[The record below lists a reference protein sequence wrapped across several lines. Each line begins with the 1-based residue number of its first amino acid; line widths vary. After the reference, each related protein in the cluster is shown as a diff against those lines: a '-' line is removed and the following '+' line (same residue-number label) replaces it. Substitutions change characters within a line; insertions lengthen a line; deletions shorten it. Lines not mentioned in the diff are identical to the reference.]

1 MPVPTPPAAPSGFE
15 SSGSRAR
22 LLAALALVPLLL
34 FGPIVAAGQVFLPFL
49 PVSDEPLASENPA
62 AAAAARQSIHA
73 TMGDRVYPFLT
84 DQLAARAELREGHL
98 PTWEPLQTLGMPLFG
113 GNVAALGYPP
123 NWLAFLLR
131 PEYAAAPLALLAL
144 FLAGLGTW
152 LFLRRLGLDP
162 RAALVGAL
170 SAQLGGWAL
179 ANLFYYMKVDAALWL
194 PWALWGVEGLALRRR
209 WSATALVLAIALS
222 FLGGM
227 VSVSVFVL
235 GATALYALLRLSRA
249 RSAHERGGARALLG
263 AGLCLALGLAGSAYW
278 ILPVSE
284 AASASRRRA
293 MTSEAA
299 VASSLPPASALGVLV
314 PDLAGA
320 PDEPTPTGNLAVPWW
335 LTPASMSARAE
346 NANVLEWNA
355 YALVVVVLLALAG
368 VCAEPR
374 RAAFP
379 ALLLLGTFAFAQ
391 AWPLVRALYALPGLA
406 LGPPQRVLC
415 LAWLLWPWLAA
426 LGVEAL
432 LARRPRALGTL
443 LVGGFGVALAAFLAW
458 RGLEPRAWAAE
469 LQRTILERY
478 AGLTTPAEVS
488 ARLPLEL
495 GANAARA
502 LQESLLRAGSAALAV
517 FVAGALALVLDRQ
530 RARFEEPPPRAA
542 LALGILAPLAVGLLP
557 FVLGEGFAARGPQ
570 ALLALAAAVA
580 LAGLAARA
588 GRAELA
594 LWFPF
599 AALILL
605 EGFLGSYR
613 NVEGR
618 DSTTAGLFPP
628 SPGIEAIRA
637 AAGDG
642 RVLRLDGTADL
653 AEAQRLARPNLLVPY
668 GIAEL
673 TPYPTFTP
681 RQAAELA
688 ERIDPRMVRRN
699 HVAPLPSAELLG
711 SPLLDLLRAQCVLS
725 VAPLVHERL
734 EPVSERP
741 GFCIYRRRGA
751 LAPARI
757 VARANPSATDEEALA
772 RLSAP
777 AIDFAAATQL
787 APEDSARAGE
797 FVPGADWVAGTITA
811 VEHPAKN
818 RVRVSVH
825 DSRGGWLVLHEQWA
839 RGWEA
844 RVNGAPVPLARADHA
859 YRAVLLPAGEVVVE
873 FEYAPRSLQWGL
885 TLALLALAAVLVWD
899 GLGRG

>member
-1 MPVPTPPAAPSGFE
+1 MSAVPSGFE
-15 SSGSRAR
+15 SFGSRAR
-22 LLAALALVPLLL
+22 LLAALVLVPLLL

-49 PVSDEPLASENPA
+49 PVIDEPLAGENPA
-62 AAAAARQSIHA
+62 AAAEARASIHA

-113 GNVAALGYPP
+113 GNVAALGYPL
-123 NWLAFLLR
+123 NWLAFLMP
-131 PEYAAAPLALLAL
+131 PEYAAAPLAFVAL

-152 LFLRRLGLDP
+152 LFLRRIELDE

-170 SAQLGGWAL
+170 SVQLGGWGL

-194 PWALWGVEGLALRRR
+194 PWALWGVEGLARRKR
-209 WSATALVLAIALS
+209 WSATALMAAITLS

-235 GATALYALLRLSRA
+235 GATALYALVRLWRA
-249 RSAHERGGARALLG
+249 RSADERGGARALVG
-263 AGLCLALGLAGSAYW
+263 AGLCLALGVAGAAYW

-284 AASASRRRA
+284 AASASRRRE
-293 MTSEAA
+293 MTSAA
-299 VASSLPPASALGVLV
+299 ALASALPPLSALGVLV

-320 PDEPTPTGNLAVPWW
+320 PDDPTPTGNLAVPWW

-355 YALVVVVLLALAG
+355 YALVAVVLLALAG
-368 VCAEPR
+368 VVSDPR
-374 RAAFP
+374 RTAFP

-391 AWPLVRALYALPGLA
+391 AWPLVRVLFALPGLA
-406 LGPPQRVLC
+406 LGPPQRVLA
-415 LAWLLWPWLAA
+415 LAWILWPWLAA

-443 LVGGFGVALAAFLAW
+443 LVGGFGLALGAFLVW
-458 RGLEPRAWAAE
+458 RGIEPRAWAAE
-469 LQRTILERY
+469 LQATILERY

-495 GANAARA
+495 CMDAARA
-502 LQESLLRAGSAALAV
+502 LQESLLRAGAAALAV

-530 RARFEEPPPRAA
+530 RTRFEQPPPRAA
-542 LALGILAPLAVGLLP
+542 LALGLLAPLAVGLLP
-557 FVLGEGFAARGPQ
+557 FVLGADFSARGPQ
-570 ALLALAAAVA
+570 ALLALAAVVA
-580 LAGLAARA
+580 LAGLVARA
-588 GRAELA
+588 GRGELA

-599 AALILL
+599 AALLLL

-613 NVEGR
+613 NVQGR
-618 DSTTAGLFPP
+618 SVTTAELFPP
-628 SPGIEAIRA
+628 SATIERIRA

-642 RVLRLDGTADL
+642 RVLRLDGTAEL
-653 AEAQRLARPNLLVPY
+653 SEATRLARPNLLVAY

-725 VAPLVHERL
+725 VAPLVHPRL
-734 EPVSERP
+734 EPVLEQP
-741 GFCIYRRRGA
+741 GFCVYRRRGA
-751 LAPARI
+751 LSAARI
-757 VARANPSATDEEALA
+757 VPVAHPSTSDEGVLA

-777 AIDFAAATQL
+777 DVDFAAATEL
-787 APEDSARAGE
+787 APEDSARAAE
-797 FVPGADWVAGTITA
+797 FAADTAWVAGTITA
-811 VEHPAKN
+811 VEHPARN
-818 RVRVSVH
+818 RVRVIVRGSH
-825 DSRGGWLVLHEQWA
+825 GGWLVLHEQWA

-844 RVNGAPVPLARADHA
+844 RVNGAPTALARADHA
-859 YRAVLLPAGEVVVE
+859 YRAVLVPPGELVVE
-873 FEYAPRSLQWGL
+873 FEYAPRSLQWGA
-885 TLALLALAAVLVWD
+885 TLALLALAA
-899 GLGRG
+899 